1 MRQILMLMC
10 GVAMISS
17 VVFADDTTETCAG
30 GVGIVMTGAVTGH
43 KYCFRAVGMTWWNAV
58 SWCDAQGRRLVEL
71 RDCACGNTISDC
83 AGNKC
88 PDLTG
93 VSSGWWTWVMNS
105 PSNSTSS
112 TLNVN
117 TGKFNNG
124 MNRSTESGALCY

>member
-1 MRQILMLMC
+1 MRNVLILMC
-10 GVAMISS
+10 GVFMLSTAAL
-17 VVFADDTTETCAG
+17 ADDITERCANG
-30 GVGIVMTGAVTGH
+30 AGIVITGTVTGH
-43 KYCFRAVGMTWWNAV
+43 KYCLRAVGMTWWNAV

-88 PDLTG
+88 PDLT
-93 VSSGWWTWVMNS
+93 SSGGWTWVMNS

-112 TLNVN
+112 TLNLN

-124 MNRSTESGALCY
+124 MNRSTESQALCY